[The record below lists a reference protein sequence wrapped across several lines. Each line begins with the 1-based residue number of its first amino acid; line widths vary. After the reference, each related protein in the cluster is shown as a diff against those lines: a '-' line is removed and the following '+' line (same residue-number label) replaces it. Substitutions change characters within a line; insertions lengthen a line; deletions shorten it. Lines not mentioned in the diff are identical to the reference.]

1 MIKRHTT
8 AGLMLAASAILLAG
22 CEANTKVAVR
32 QPAATPAPQAAPLD
46 VREALPL
53 HDNSINYLSLR
64 VDTRPAIDILVQQ
77 VQDDLTAGQQDFR
90 TGNAD
95 KGRADLDRAVNRILV
110 SGFQAE
116 SDPRL
121 SKLFDQIGET
131 LHSYQVASGRVIRG
145 WC

>member
-1 MIKRHTT
+1 MTKRHTT
-8 AGLMLAASAILLAG
+8 AGILLAASAIMLAG

-32 QPAATPAPQAAPLD
+32 PPAAVPAPQAPAIH

-53 HDNSINYLSLR
+53 QDNPINYVSLR
-64 VDTRPAIDILVQQ
+64 VDPRPAIDVLVQQ
-77 VQDDLTAGQQDFR
+77 VQNDLSAGQQDFQA
-90 TGNAD
+90 GNAD

-121 SKLFDQIGET
+121 S
-131 LHSYQVASGRVIRG
+131 
-145 WC
+145 